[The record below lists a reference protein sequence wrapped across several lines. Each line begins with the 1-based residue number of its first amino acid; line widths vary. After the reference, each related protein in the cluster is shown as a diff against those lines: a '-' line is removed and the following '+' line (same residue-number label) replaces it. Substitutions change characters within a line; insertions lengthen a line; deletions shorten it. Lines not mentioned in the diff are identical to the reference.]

1 MRGGGLVVR
10 GGGGGAQCGSPTYYI
25 GKLIDILLLPIVKR
39 QNTYIRDTP
48 HFIRMIESLQASPN
62 CTLVAYDCTSMYTNM
77 EFNELKQAVNDV
89 LPQVVSCQRLNNTV
103 QTHHVVRLV
112 ETLLTNNYFSFNGK
126 LYHQTIGA
134 SMGAIA
140 SPEICDIRLHQILEH
155 LIKNSPHKNKII
167 THVRFRDDGFMI
179 WENATKQDIINFF
192 HTANNFHHLLKFT
205 PFPYQSKKS
214 PFWIRQCTKEKGSQN
229 PEYWIS
235 KPTPNQRRHINTSTE
250 HHATQTQSFAD
261 S

>member
-1 MRGGGLVVR
+1 MF
-10 GGGGGAQCGSPTYYI
+10 TYL
-25 GKLIDILLLPIVKR
+25 LILFHPIVKR

-62 CTLVAYDCTSMYTNM
+62 CTLVAYDCTSTYTNM

-89 LPQVVSCQRLNNTV
+89 LPQVVSCQGLNNTI
-103 QTHHVVRLV
+103 QKHQVVRLV

-134 SMGAIA
+134 SMGAIP

-167 THVRFRDDGFMI
+167 THVRFKDDGFMI
-179 WENATKQDIINFF
+179 WENATKEDITNFF

-205 PFPYQSKKS
+205 HLLSKQEIT
-214 PFWIRQCTKEKGSQN
+214 FLDTTVYKGKKFTNSR
-229 PEYWIS
+229 ILDI
-235 KPTPNQRRHINTSTE
+235 K
-250 HHATQTQSFAD
+250 TQTKKGDNPLKNHRVRPSVRPSFRLSMCSAFVRKIWTA
-261 S
+261 